1 MICLAVRLSF
11 TRTDIMAFITA
22 SFYFFYFSI
31 VAVYVIFMPKVLN
44 TVGYSP
50 SEIGILFAAAP
61 LVRFAI
67 PFFFLKY
74 FSFTPKVFNGALF
87 LSFFAS
93 GFFHLC
99 LQDFWSLL
107 FTNIALGI
115 GMSLVI
121 PYVESVALSYMPK
134 ESYGKI
140 RLFGSVGFIL
150 VSLVL
155 VKFLNSPINAIFFLN
170 ASTFFTLVFGLLIS
184 QYEKKNIKAHTDEG
198 KSFDLLAHW
207 PLWLSL
213 FLMQVGF
220 GGFYNFFT
228 IYASSY
234 PIGLESLDI
243 SAMDMTIYLWS
254 FGVICEVF
262 MLYFQAP
269 LLQNSL
275 LRVLQF
281 SVGITVL
288 RWLIL
293 AAFPQNLWLLFFSQS
308 IHAFSFALY
317 HSASIM
323 YLHSLYSNKKL
334 SQQFLAGIA
343 YGLGG
348 FLGALGAGFIYEVSA
363 QGLFLVA
370 AFITFLSFMFLWLE
384 TRRTRLSL
392 K

>member
-1 MICLAVRLSF
+1 M
-11 TRTDIMAFITA
+11 
-22 SFYFFYFSI
+22 
-31 VAVYVIFMPKVLN
+31 
-44 TVGYSP
+44 VGYTP

-67 PFFFLKY
+67 PFLFLKY
-74 FSFTPKVFNGALF
+74 FTFTPKVFNSALGLTF
-87 LSFFAS
+87 LAS
-93 GFFHLC
+93 GLFHLFIH
-99 LQDFWSLL
+99 DFWLL
-107 FTNIALGI
+107 MMSNILLGV

-140 RLFGSVGFIL
+140 RLFGSIGFIL

-155 VKFLNSPINAIFFLN
+155 VKFLSSPTNAILFLN
-170 ASTFFTLVFGLLIS
+170 VSALLTLIFGLLIS
-184 QYEKKNIKAHTDEG
+184 RYEKRNTLDSTQEG
-198 KSFDLLAHW
+198 KSFSLLVHW

-234 PIGLESLDI
+234 PIGLDAYNI
-243 SAMDMTIYLWS
+243 SAIDMTIYLWS
-254 FGVICEVF
+254 FGVVCEVF

-269 LLQNSL
+269 LLQNNL

-281 SVGITVL
+281 SVAITVL

-293 AAFPQNLWLLFFSQS
+293 AGFPENIYLLFFSQS

-317 HSASIM
+317 HSAAIM

-334 SQQFLAGIA
+334 SQQFFAGIA

-348 FLGALGAGFIYEVSA
+348 FIGAMGSGFIYEISP
-363 QGLFLVA
+363 QILYLTT
-370 AFITFLSFMFLWLE
+370 AFITFVSFAFLWLE
-384 TRRTRLSL
+384 NKRE
-392 K
+392 KI

>member
-1 MICLAVRLSF
+1 
-11 TRTDIMAFITA
+11 MAFATA

-31 VAVYVIFMPKVLN
+31 VAVYIIFLPKVLN
-44 TVGYSP
+44 LLGYSP
-50 SEIGILFAAAP
+50 SEIGIIFASAP

-67 PFFFLKY
+67 PFLFLKY
-74 FSFTPKVFNGALF
+74 FTFTPKLFNTALIF
-87 LSFFAS
+87 ILFSS
-93 GFFHLC
+93 GLFHL
-99 LQDFWSLL
+99 SLNSFYAL
-107 FTNIALGI
+107 LATNILLGI
-115 GMSLVI
+115 SMSLVL

-140 RLFGSVGFIL
+140 RLFGSIGFIL

-155 VKFLNSPINAIFFLN
+155 VKFLADPMNAIFFLN
-170 ASTFFTLVFGLLIS
+170 FSSFMTLLFGLLIS
-184 QYEKKNIKAHTDEG
+184 KHEKKQLKEESDEALP
-198 KSFDLLAHW
+198 FNLLRHW

-228 IYASSY
+228 IYASGY
-234 PIGLESLDI
+234 NIGLSSYNI

-254 FGVICEVF
+254 FGVVCEVF

-269 LLQNSL
+269 LLQNNL

-281 SVGITVL
+281 SVGITIF

-293 AAFPQNLWLLFFSQS
+293 ALFPENIYLLFLSQS

-317 HSASIM
+317 HSAAIM
-323 YLHSLYSNKKL
+323 YLHSLYCNKKL
-334 SQQFLAGIA
+334 SQQFFAGIA

-348 FLGALGAGFIYEVSA
+348 FLGAIGSGFIYEVSP
-363 QGLFLVA
+363 QGLYLVA
-370 AFITFLSFMFLWLE
+370 AGITLASLIFLGLE
-384 TRRTRLSL
+384 YKKVKLIS
-392 K
+392 

>member
-1 MICLAVRLSF
+1 
-11 TRTDIMAFITA
+11 MAFITA

-44 TVGYSP
+44 TVGYTP

-74 FSFTPKVFNGALF
+74 FSFTPKVFNSALF

-93 GFFHLC
+93 GFFHLY

-121 PYVESVALSYMPK
+121 PYVESVALSHMPK

-140 RLFGSVGFIL
+140 RLFGSIGFIL

-155 VKFLNSPINAIFFLN
+155 VRFLSSPINAIFFLN
-170 ASTFFTLVFGLLIS
+170 ASTFLTLVFGLLIS
-184 QYEKKNIKAHTDEG
+184 QYEKKNIKEQSLDG
-198 KSFDLLAHW
+198 KSFSLLAHW

-234 PIGLESLDI
+234 PIGILSLNI
-243 SAMDMTIYLWS
+243 TSMDMTIYLWS

-269 LLQNSL
+269 LLQNNL

-281 SVGITVL
+281 SVGITVV

-293 AAFPQNLWLLFFSQS
+293 AAFPQNLWLLFLSQS

-348 FLGALGAGFIYEVSA
+348 FLGAIGAGFIYEVST
-363 QGLFLVA
+363 QGLYLVA
-370 AFITFLSFMFLWLE
+370 AFITLLSFLFLWLE
-384 TRRTRLSL
+384 TRRTNLSL

>member
-1 MICLAVRLSF
+1 
-11 TRTDIMAFITA
+11 MAFITA
-22 SFYFFYFSI
+22 AFYFFYFAI

-44 TVGYSP
+44 MVGYSP

-74 FSFTPKVFNGALF
+74 FSFTPKVFNNALLLTF
-87 LSFFAS
+87 IAS
-93 GFFHLC
+93 CIFHFVLNN
-99 LQDFWSLL
+99 FWGLL
-107 FTNIALGI
+107 FTNILLGI

-134 ESYGKI
+134 DSYGKV
-140 RLFGSVGFIL
+140 RLFGSIGFIL

-155 VKFLNSPINAIFFLN
+155 VKFLDTPINAIIFLN
-170 ASTFFTLVFGLLIS
+170 ISAFLTLVFGLFIS
-184 QYEKKNIKAHTDEG
+184 QYEKKNTLEEKNEG
-198 KSFDLLAHW
+198 KRFSLLAHW

-213 FLMQVGF
+213 FLMQVAF

-234 PIGLESLDI
+234 PIGLESYNI
-243 SAMDMTIYLWS
+243 SSMDMTIYLWS

-269 LLQNSL
+269 LLQNNL
-275 LRVLQF
+275 LGVLKF
-281 SVGITVL
+281 SVGITIF

-293 AAFPQNLWLLFFSQS
+293 ASFPENIYLLFISQS

-317 HSASIM
+317 HSAAIM

-334 SQQFLAGIA
+334 SQQFFAGIA

-348 FLGALGAGFIYEVSA
+348 FIGAMGSGFIYEITP
-363 QGLFLVA
+363 QGLYLTT
-370 AFITFLSFMFLWLE
+370 AFITLASFIFLNLE
-384 TRRTRLSL
+384 QKRQQF
-392 K
+392 

>member
-1 MICLAVRLSF
+1 M
-11 TRTDIMAFITA
+11 
-22 SFYFFYFSI
+22 
-31 VAVYVIFMPKVLN
+31 
-44 TVGYSP
+44 VGYTP

-67 PFFFLKY
+67 PFLFLKY
-74 FSFTPKVFNGALF
+74 FSFTPKVFNSALVLTFLASGLFHLF
-87 LSFFAS
+87 L
-93 GFFHLC
+93 H
-99 LQDFWSLL
+99 DFWLL
-107 FTNIALGI
+107 MLTNISLGV

-134 ESYGKI
+134 ESYGKV
-140 RLFGSVGFIL
+140 RLFGSIGFIL

-155 VKFLNSPINAIFFLN
+155 VKFLERPTNAIIFLN
-170 ASTFFTLVFGLLIS
+170 VSAFLTLIFGLLIS
-184 QYEKKNIKAHTDEG
+184 QYERKNAKEEKPQG
-198 KSFDLLAHW
+198 KNFSILAHW
-207 PLWLSL
+207 PLWASL

-234 PIGLESLDI
+234 PLGVEAYNI

-254 FGVICEVF
+254 FGVVCEVF

-269 LLQNSL
+269 LLQNNL
-275 LRVLQF
+275 LKVLQF

-293 AAFPQNLWLLFFSQS
+293 AGFPDNLYLLFFSQS

-317 HSASIM
+317 HSAAIM

-334 SQQFLAGIA
+334 SQQFFAGVA

-348 FLGALGAGFIYEVSA
+348 FLGALGSGFIYEISP
-363 QGLFLVA
+363 QGLYLTT
-370 AFITFLSFMFLWLE
+370 AFITFVSFSFLWIE
-384 TRRTRLSL
+384 NKRQTR
-392 K
+392 

>member
-1 MICLAVRLSF
+1 
-11 TRTDIMAFITA
+11 
-22 SFYFFYFSI
+22 
-31 VAVYVIFMPKVLN
+31 MPKVLN
-44 TVGYSP
+44 MVGYSP

-67 PFFFLKY
+67 PFLFLKY
-74 FSFTPKVFNGALF
+74 FSFTPKVFNTALALTF
-87 LSFFAS
+87 LSS
-93 GFFHLC
+93 GLFHLF
-99 LQDFWSLL
+99 LQDFWLL
-107 FTNIALGI
+107 MMTNIALGV

-140 RLFGSVGFIL
+140 RLFGSIGFIL

-155 VKFLNSPINAIFFLN
+155 VKFLSSPTNAILFLN
-170 ASTFFTLVFGLLIS
+170 ISAFLTLIFGLLIS
-184 QYEKKNIKAHTDEG
+184 QYEKKNTLEKSTEG
-198 KSFDLLAHW
+198 KSFSILEHW
-207 PLWLSL
+207 PLWISL

-234 PIGLESLDI
+234 PIGLEVYNI
-243 SAMDMTIYLWS
+243 SSMDMTIYLWS

-269 LLQNSL
+269 LLQNNL

-281 SVGITVL
+281 SVGVTIL

-293 AAFPQNLWLLFFSQS
+293 ALFPENLYFLFFSQS

-317 HSASIM
+317 HSAAIM

-334 SQQFLAGIA
+334 SQQFFAGIA

-348 FLGALGAGFIYEVSA
+348 FLGALGAGFIYEISP
-363 QGLFLVA
+363 QGLYLST
-370 AFITFLSFMFLWLE
+370 AFITFISLSFLWLE
-384 TRRTRLSL
+384 NRRTAI
-392 K
+392 

>member
-1 MICLAVRLSF
+1 
-11 TRTDIMAFITA
+11 MAFITA

-31 VAVYVIFMPKVLN
+31 VAVYVIFMPKVLDM
-44 TVGYSP
+44 VGYTP

-67 PFFFLKY
+67 PFLFLKY
-74 FSFTPKVFNGALF
+74 FSFTPKVFNGALV
-87 LSFFAS
+87 LTLVAS
-93 GFFHLC
+93 GFFHLF
-99 LQDFWSLL
+99 LEHFWLL
-107 FTNIALGI
+107 MLTNIFLGI

-140 RLFGSVGFIL
+140 RLFGSIGFIL

-155 VKFLNSPINAIFFLN
+155 VNFLSSSTNAILFLN
-170 ASTFFTLVFGLLIS
+170 ASAFLTLVFGLLIS
-184 QYEKKNIKAHTDEG
+184 QYERRNTKENDTEG
-198 KSFDLLAHW
+198 KPFSILEHW

-234 PIGLESLDI
+234 PIGIDAYNI
-243 SAMDMTIYLWS
+243 SSMDMTIYLWS

-269 LLQNSL
+269 LLQNNL

-293 AAFPQNLWLLFFSQS
+293 AIFPENIWLLFFSQS

-317 HSASIM
+317 HSAAIM
-323 YLHSLYSNKKL
+323 YLHKLYSNKKL
-334 SQQFLAGIA
+334 SQQFFAGVA

-348 FLGALGAGFIYEVSA
+348 FIGALGAGFVYEVST
-363 QGLFLVA
+363 QGLYLA
-370 AFITFLSFMFLWLE
+370 ASFVTLLSLIFLWME
-384 TRRTRLSL
+384 NRRSNA
-392 K
+392 